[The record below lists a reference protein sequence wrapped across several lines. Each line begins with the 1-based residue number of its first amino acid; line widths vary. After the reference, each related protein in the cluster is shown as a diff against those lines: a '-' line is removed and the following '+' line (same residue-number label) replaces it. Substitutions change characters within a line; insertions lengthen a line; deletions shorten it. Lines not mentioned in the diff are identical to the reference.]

1 MMDTTEV
8 RAQIFKAMN
17 VLAEAD
23 MRLTYFNVLTFTAD
37 GMGIEADD
45 NDDYP
50 EDYEQ
55 AFDKVWD
62 VLNA

>member
-1 MMDTTEV
+1 MDTTEI
-8 RAQIFKAMN
+8 RTQAYKAIKA
-17 VLAEAD
+17 LTKAD

-55 AFDKVWD
+55 AFDKVWA
-62 VLNA
+62 VMNA